1 METINLTS
9 IKKEF
14 TVAATQETAFK
25 IFTEKMSLWWPR
37 THHIGDVEM
46 TEIVVEP
53 RVNCRWYSKHVD
65 GSEADNGY
73 VITYQP
79 YNLLVLAWQI
89 NADFKCDPTLVTEV
103 VTEFIAE
110 GPEVTRIKFEHKNLD
125 KLGNSKAVESMNEGW
140 SMILDLYKK
149 QLEQ

>member
-1 METINLTS
+1 MQTINFTS

-25 IFTEKMSLWWPR
+25 VFTKKMNLWWPS
-37 THHIGDVEM
+37 THHIGSTEM
-46 TEIVVEP
+46 TAIVVEP
-53 RVNCRWYSKHVD
+53 FENGRWYSRHAD
-65 GSEADNGY
+65 GSETDNGY

-79 YNLLVLAWQI
+79 FDLLVLAWQI
-89 NADFKCDPTLVTEV
+89 NADFKCDPKLVTEV